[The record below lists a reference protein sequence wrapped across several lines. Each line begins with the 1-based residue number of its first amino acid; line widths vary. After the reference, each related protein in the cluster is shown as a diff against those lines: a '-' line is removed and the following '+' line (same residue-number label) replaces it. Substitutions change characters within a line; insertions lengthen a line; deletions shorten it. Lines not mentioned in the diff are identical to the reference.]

1 MLDQVTLT
9 ISIYQGVSQL
19 DLKVRESESLPIYSD
34 VNKRSAMP
42 KEDITSHQVETS
54 SEDERGQQAS
64 SPPEITWRGWW
75 DIARRVINNVNKHD
89 ISLLAAGVAL
99 FMMLSIFPALNVGV
113 SLFGLFS
120 SPDIILS
127 QVEPLRQLLPEQA
140 FSIFTDQLTELTSA
154 GGATFNLTLIVSL
167 IVWLW
172 VARKGAMAVI
182 KACNIIYRE
191 QEKRP
196 FWNLL
201 LMSLLFTFI
210 GIFGFVV
217 LALLAILVP
226 VILGMI
232 PLGETFETLLRT
244 LRWPILAVMFI
255 LILQG
260 VYRFAPNRKNA
271 KWRWVSV
278 GAIIATLLWL
288 LASIGFTVYVQNFSN
303 YNETYGAIG
312 SVIILILWFYLSAFV
327 VLLGAEIN
335 AEIEL
340 QTEVDSTVGEDK
352 PMGQRGAYVADTP
365 APESSED
372 TPH

>member
-1 MLDQVTLT
+1 
-9 ISIYQGVSQL
+9 
-19 DLKVRESESLPIYSD
+19 
-34 VNKRSAMP
+34 MP
-42 KEDITSHQVETS
+42 KDDITSNSAEIA

-64 SPPEITWRGWW
+64 SPLEITWRGWW
-75 DIARRVINNVNKHD
+75 DIVRRVVNNVSRHD

-120 SPDIILS
+120 SPGNILS

-140 FSIFTDQLTELTSA
+140 FTIFTDQLTELTSTDE
-154 GGATFNLTLIVSL
+154 ATFSLTLVMSL
-167 IVWLW
+167 LVWLW

-191 QEKRP
+191 EEKRP

-201 LMSLLFTFI
+201 LMSLLFTVV
-210 GIFGFVV
+210 GIFSFVI

-226 VILGMI
+226 VILSMI
-232 PLGETFETLLRT
+232 PLGEKLETLLRT

-255 LILQG
+255 IILEC

-278 GAIIATLLWL
+278 GSIIATLLWL
-288 LASIGFTVYVQNFSN
+288 LASIGFTVYVQNFSS

-365 APESSED
+365 APEPSED
-372 TPH
+372 RQR

>member
-1 MLDQVTLT
+1 
-9 ISIYQGVSQL
+9 
-19 DLKVRESESLPIYSD
+19 
-34 VNKRSAMP
+34 MP
-42 KEDITSHQVETS
+42 KDDITSHQVETS
-54 SEDERGQQAS
+54 SENERGQQAS

-140 FSIFTDQLTELTSA
+140 FTIFTDQLTELTSA
-154 GGATFNLTLIVSL
+154 GGATFNLTLIASL

-217 LALLAILVP
+217 LALLAILAP

-372 TPH
+372 MPH

>member
-1 MLDQVTLT
+1 
-9 ISIYQGVSQL
+9 
-19 DLKVRESESLPIYSD
+19 
-34 VNKRSAMP
+34 MP
-42 KEDITSHQVETS
+42 KDDIKPHSAETS
-54 SEDERGQQAS
+54 SDDNRGRQAR
-64 SPPEITWRGWW
+64 SPPEITRRGWW
-75 DIARRVINNVNKHD
+75 DIARRVIKNVNRHD

-113 SLFGLFS
+113 ALFGLFS
-120 SPDIILS
+120 SPENILS

-140 FSIFTDQLTELTSA
+140 FTIFTDQLTELTSA

-167 IVWLW
+167 VVWLW

-201 LMSLLFTFI
+201 LMSLLFTLI

-217 LALLAILVP
+217 LALLAILAP
-226 VILGMI
+226 IALGMV
-232 PLGETFETLLRT
+232 PMGKTLETIVIT

-260 VYRFAPNRKNA
+260 VYRFAPNRKSA

-278 GAIIATLLWL
+278 GAVIATLLWL
-288 LASIGFTVYVQNFSN
+288 LASFGFTVYVQNFSN

-312 SVIILILWFYLSAFV
+312 SAIILILWFYLSAFV

-335 AEIEL
+335 AEMEH
-340 QTEVDSTVGEDK
+340 QTEVDSTVGRDK
-352 PMGQRGAYVADTP
+352 PMGERGAYVADTP
-365 APESSED
+365 GTESSEEK
-372 TPH
+372 